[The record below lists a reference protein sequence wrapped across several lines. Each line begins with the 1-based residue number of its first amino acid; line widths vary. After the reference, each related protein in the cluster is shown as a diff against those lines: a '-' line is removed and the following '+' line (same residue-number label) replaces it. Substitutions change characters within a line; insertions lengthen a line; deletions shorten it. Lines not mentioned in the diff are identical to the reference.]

1 MSQFTTWISNVIF
14 VVVFCS
20 VTEGENVIVR
30 FVDIGGIVNHHCLN
44 FVYITL
50 LMNKDFT
57 IYQNIQTSVKICKK
71 MCELMLIHPSV
82 RGQNTCMRHGYLQS
96 VLRRDTFVFLDISQN
111 LCIRRHGYASSNY
124 QIYFNS
130 LFQNSEENAVLN
142 ILKNA

>member
-1 MSQFTTWISNVIF
+1 MLKMANKQHKHVPIHDLDCQRHIRRDLCLVYA
-14 VVVFCS
+14 CS

-57 IYQNIQTSVKICKK
+57 IYQNIQTPVKICKK

-82 RGQNTCMRHGYLQS
+82 RWQNTCMHVVCPPQRH
-96 VLRRDTFVFLDISQN
+96 FCVFRYFTEPMYTETW
-111 LCIRRHGYASSNY
+111 LC
-124 QIYFNS
+124 FFKLPD
-130 LFQNSEENAVLN
+130 LF
-142 ILKNA
+142 

>member
-1 MSQFTTWISNVIF
+1 VYA
-14 VVVFCS
+14 CS

-57 IYQNIQTSVKICKK
+57 IYQNIQTPVKICKE

-82 RGQNTCMRHGYLQS
+82 RGQNTCMRHGYL
-96 VLRRDTFVFLDISQN
+96 
-111 LCIRRHGYASSNY
+111 
-124 QIYFNS
+124 
-130 LFQNSEENAVLN
+130 
-142 ILKNA
+142 